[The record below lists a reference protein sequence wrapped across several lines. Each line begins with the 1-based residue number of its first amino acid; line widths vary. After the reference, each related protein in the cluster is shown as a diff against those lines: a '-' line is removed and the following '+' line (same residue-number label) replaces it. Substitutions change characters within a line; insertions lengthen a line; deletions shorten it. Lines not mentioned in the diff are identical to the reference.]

1 MSEVYITTKG
11 LFSSGWALLPHLK
24 RNNHPSSPNKKTLSP
39 YINLR
44 YQHQKVF
51 YLFIYLF
58 IFLVGLL
65 TEMDPLSNTSSTHE
79 GTTRLLGL
87 NRNRGQ
93 VIELRLRTDA
103 YDGYR
108 AYNTIRATLCH
119 ELAHN
124 VHGPHDRQFWDL
136 CHQIERE
143 VAAASSGRSV
153 GDGGGWEPSGAGE
166 EDEDVDV
173 PDHGGWTGGTF
184 VLGGGGGGNGSG
196 SGCSSGSGS
205 GSGAGGSVSDAAAA
219 GLSRRDVI
227 AKAAEERM
235 KRAREGGS
243 APPDDGATGGGGTT

>member
-1 MSEVYITTKG
+1 MSYTSHRRDLAED
-11 LFSSGWALLPHLK
+11 SSSECALLHFQTTTCSPHSC
-24 RNNHPSSPNKKTLSP
+24 SSPLPCPPKTL
-39 YINLR
+39 L
-44 YQHQKVF
+44 F
-51 YLFIYLF
+51 YSITLCTNKTPR
-58 IFLVGLL
+58 LVGLL

-124 VHGPHDRQFWDL
+124 VHSPHDRKFWDL

-153 GDGGGWEPSGAGE
+153 GDGGGWEPSMEE
-166 EDEDVDV
+166 EDA
-173 PDHGGWTGGTF
+173 PDHGGWTGGTY
-184 VLGGGGGGNGSG
+184 VLGGGGGGGGSGGSG
-196 SGCSSGSGS
+196 SGNGS
-205 GSGAGGSVSDAAAA
+205 SGAGGSSDAAS

-243 APPDDGATGGGGTT
+243 APPDDGAAGGSGTT

>member
-1 MSEVYITTKG
+1 
-11 LFSSGWALLPHLK
+11 
-24 RNNHPSSPNKKTLSP
+24 
-39 YINLR
+39 
-44 YQHQKVF
+44 
-51 YLFIYLF
+51 
-58 IFLVGLL
+58 
-65 TEMDPLSNTSSTHE
+65 MDPLTNTSSTHE

-87 NRNRGQ
+87 NRNAGQ

-124 VHGPHDRQFWDL
+124 VHGPHDRKFWDL

-143 VAAASSGRSV
+143 VAAASAGRSV
-153 GDGGGWEPSGAGE
+153 GEGAGSWEPSGE
-166 EDEDVDV
+166 EEEEDV

-184 VLGGGGGGNGSG
+184 VLGGGEEGAGSG
-196 SGCSSGSGS
+196 TTAGS
-205 GSGAGGSVSDAAAA
+205 SGAGSSSGGAGGAAAGPG

-243 APPDDGATGGGGTT
+243 APPDDGAAGGSGTT

>member
-1 MSEVYITTKG
+1 
-11 LFSSGWALLPHLK
+11 
-24 RNNHPSSPNKKTLSP
+24 
-39 YINLR
+39 
-44 YQHQKVF
+44 
-51 YLFIYLF
+51 
-58 IFLVGLL
+58 
-65 TEMDPLSNTSSTHE
+65 MDPLTNTSSTHE

-87 NRNRGQ
+87 NRNAGE

-124 VHGPHDRQFWDL
+124 VHGPHDRKFWDL

-143 VAAASSGRSV
+143 VAAASAGRSV
-153 GDGGGWEPSGAGE
+153 GEGGGWEPSGE
-166 EDEDVDV
+166 EEDV
-173 PDHGGWTGGTF
+173 PDHGGWTGGTY
-184 VLGGGGGGNGSG
+184 VLGGGGT
-196 SGCSSGSGS
+196 
-205 GSGAGGSVSDAAAA
+205 AGGGGGGGATATATATAAQ

-243 APPDDGATGGGGTT
+243 APPDNDGEGGSSTT